1 MYAPVLGRVGGGGG
15 VGELLGLEQK
25 KKWKKKKKKK
35 KKQSGWL
42 CLYTSSGSKEKIAEL
57 LHKLEREREREREEM
72 VLEENLDGFLVKSK
86 GTNFGN

>member
-1 MYAPVLGRVGGGGG
+1 
-15 VGELLGLEQK
+15 
-25 KKWKKKKKKK
+25 
-35 KKQSGWL
+35 L